1 MKEKSVEPLRPLTL
15 LFYITC
21 ISLVIMVFSPVEIPM
36 SDSFTMNVFT
46 LDDLSPL
53 ADTTGQKELD
63 FIADIQDKVENAEN
77 LTTDTL
83 ELTKEDSLQFANV
96 EDTVLQE
103 ERYEPV
109 VPARQA
115 IEFPPQ
121 NPDALNAFFA
131 SLQSLSKKPNLIRIL
146 HYGDSQIEGDRIS
159 SYLRERFQHR
169 FGGCGVGLVPVYVR
183 GNVRATLFTSYSPN
197 WTKYAYIDQKK
208 SPRHNKLGLLTE
220 YDRFTNPTV
229 HEDSLHAEMKHAWV
243 RFTDPQL
250 GHKKATKIENVKF
263 IYRNPS
269 APLAFQLNLNGDEV
283 IDKQDLPKNKD
294 LAIHKVPLKTDFNK
308 IQLHLGSKGNPEILG
323 VAFDCNTGVALDNI
337 SIRGSSGF
345 EIPRMNRD
353 FMKQQVDKLQ
363 VKLIVV
369 QFGVNISGEGNYSLS
384 YYERMFYRQYNYLK
398 SLHPD
403 ACVLV
408 VSVSDRARKKGTR
421 FESYPSVEVI
431 RQAQRNAAMKAG
443 CAFWDL
449 RDAMG
454 GENSMVSWVNNK
466 PSLAQ
471 SDYTHFNARGAK
483 LVGEMLYNALNN
495 AYDDYKKQVQ

>member
-21 ISLVIMVFSPVEIPM
+21 ISLVIMVLSPVEIPIN
-36 SDSFTMNVFT
+36 DSFTMNVFT
-46 LDDLSPL
+46 LDNLSPL
-53 ADTTGQKELD
+53 PDTTQKELD
-63 FIADIQDKVENAEN
+63 FIADIQSKVENAEV
-77 LTTDTL
+77 LTSDTL
-83 ELTKEDSLQFANV
+83 DFEEEDSSKYANV

-121 NPDALNAFFA
+121 APDALNAFFA

-208 SPRHNKLGLLTE
+208 NPRHNKLGLLTE

-229 HEDSLHAEMKHAWV
+229 HEDSLHSEMKHAWV

-250 GHKKATKIENVKF
+250 GHKKATTIENVKF
-263 IYRNPS
+263 IYRSPS
-269 APLAFQLNLNGDEV
+269 APLAFQLNLNGDEI
-283 IDKQDLPKNKD
+283 IDKLDLPKNTN
-294 LAIHKVPLKTDFNK
+294 LAIHKVPLKTNFNK
-308 IQLHLGSKGNPEILG
+308 IQVHLGSKGNPEVLG
-323 VAFDCNTGVALDNI
+323 VAFDCNTGVALDNV

-353 FMKQQVDKLQ
+353 FMKQQVEALQ

-398 SLHPD
+398 SLHPE

-421 FESYPSVEVI
+421 FESYPSVEII
-431 RQAQRNAAMKAG
+431 RQAQKNAAMRAG

-454 GENSMVSWVNNK
+454 GQNSMSSWVNNK

-471 SDYTHFNARGAK
+471 SDYSHFNARGAK

>member
-21 ISLVIMVFSPVEIPM
+21 ISLVIMVLSPVEIPI
-36 SDSFTMNVFT
+36 SESFTMNVFT

-53 ADTTGQKELD
+53 PDTTQKELD
-63 FIADIQDKVENAEN
+63 FIADIQSKVENAEN
-77 LTTDTL
+77 LKTDTL
-83 ELTKEDSLQFANV
+83 NFTDKDSIAFVGIDQ
-96 EDTVLQE
+96 DSMILQE

-109 VPARQA
+109 VAARQA
-115 IEFPPQ
+115 IELPSQ
-121 NPDALNAFFA
+121 NPDALNPFFA
-131 SLQSLSKKPNLIRIL
+131 SLQSLSKSANLIRIV

-169 FGGCGVGLVPVYVR
+169 FGGCGVGLVPIYVR
-183 GNVRATLFTSYSPN
+183 GNVRATLFTSFSPN

-220 YDRFTNPTV
+220 YDRFTNPT
-229 HEDSLHAEMKHAWV
+229 DSLQSEMKHAWV
-243 RFTDPQL
+243 RFTDPKL
-250 GHKKATKIENVKF
+250 GHKKATTIENVKL
-263 IYRNPS
+263 IYRSPS

-283 IDKQDLPKNKD
+283 IDKQDLPQNEN
-294 LAIHKVPLKTDFNK
+294 LAIHKVPLKTNFNK
-308 IQLHLGSKGNPEILG
+308 IQIHLGSKGNPEILG
-323 VAFDCNTGVALDNI
+323 VAFDCNNGVALDNV
-337 SIRGSSGF
+337 SLRGSSGF
-345 EIPRMNRD
+345 EIPRINRD
-353 FMKQQVDKLQ
+353 FMKQQVEALQ
-363 VKLIVV
+363 VKLIIV

-384 YYERMFYRQYNYLK
+384 YYEKMFYRQYNYLK

-421 FESYPSVEVI
+421 YESYPSVEVI
-431 RQAQRNAAMKAG
+431 RRAQQNAAMKAG

-454 GENSMVSWVNNK
+454 GQNSMVSWVNNK

-471 SDYTHFNARGAK
+471 SDYTHFNGNGAK

-495 AYDDYKKQVQ
+495 AYEDYKKRVQ

>member
-21 ISLVIMVFSPVEIPM
+21 ISLVIMVLSPVEITL
-36 SDSFTMNVFT
+36 SENFTMNVFT
-46 LDDLSPL
+46 FDDLSPL
-53 ADTTGQKELD
+53 PDTTQKELD
-63 FIADIQDKVENAEN
+63 FIADIQSKVENAETI
-77 LTTDTL
+77 LVDTL
-83 ELTKEDSLQFANV
+83 DFSDKDSLAFVGV
-96 EDTVLQE
+96 EDDSLILQE

-115 IEFPPQ
+115 IEFPAQSP
-121 NPDALNAFFA
+121 NALDPFFA
-131 SLQSLSKKPNLIRIL
+131 SLQSLSKTPNLIRIL

-197 WTKYAYIDQKK
+197 WTKYAYIDEKK

-220 YDRFTNPTV
+220 YDRFTAPTDSV
-229 HEDSLHAEMKHAWV
+229 HSEMKHAWV
-243 RFTDPQL
+243 RFTDPKL
-250 GHKKATKIENVKF
+250 GHKKATTIENVKL
-263 IYRNPS
+263 IYRSPS

-283 IDKQDLPKNKD
+283 IDKQDLPQNES
-294 LAIHKVPLKTDFNK
+294 LAVHKVPLKTNFNK

-323 VAFDCNTGVALDNI
+323 VAFDCNTGVALDNV

-345 EIPRMNRD
+345 EIPRINRD
-353 FMKQQVDKLQ
+353 FMQQQVEKLQ
-363 VKLIVV
+363 VKLIIV

-408 VSVSDRARKKGTR
+408 VSVSDRARRKGTR
-421 FESYPSVEVI
+421 FESYPSVEII
-431 RQAQRNAAMKAG
+431 RQAQQNAAMKTG

-454 GENSMVSWVNNK
+454 GQNSMVSWVNNK

-471 SDYTHFNARGAK
+471 SDYTHFNANGAK

-495 AYDDYKKQVQ
+495 AYEDYKKRVQ

>member
-1 MKEKSVEPLRPLTL
+1 MKEKSVEPFRPLTL

-21 ISLVIMVFSPVEIPM
+21 ISLVIMVLSPVEIPI
-36 SDSFTMNVFT
+36 SNSFTLNVFT
-46 LDDLSPL
+46 LDNLSPL
-53 ADTTGQKELD
+53 PDTTQKELD
-63 FIADIQDKVENAEN
+63 FIADIQSKVENAETV
-77 LTTDTL
+77 LVDTL
-83 ELTKEDSLQFANV
+83 DFSEEDSLQFANQ

-115 IEFPPQ
+115 IEFPPN

-208 SPRHNKLGLLTE
+208 NPRHNKLGLLTE

-229 HEDSLHAEMKHAWV
+229 HEDSLHSEMKHAWV
-243 RFTDPQL
+243 RFSDPKL
-250 GHKKATKIENVKF
+250 GHKKATTIENVKF
-263 IYRNPS
+263 IYRSPS

-283 IDKQDLPKNKD
+283 IDKLDLPKNEN
-294 LAIHKVPLKTDFNK
+294 LAIHKVPLKTNFNK
-308 IQLHLGSKGNPEILG
+308 IQIHLGSKGNPEILG
-323 VAFDCNTGVALDNI
+323 VAFDCNTGVALDNV

-353 FMKQQVDKLQ
+353 FMKQQVEQLQ

-421 FESYPSVEVI
+421 FESYPSVEII
-431 RQAQRNAAMKAG
+431 RQAQKNAAMKAG

-454 GENSMVSWVNNK
+454 GENSMGSWVNNK

-471 SDYTHFNARGAK
+471 SDYTHFNANGAK

-495 AYDDYKKQVQ
+495 AYEDYKKQVQ

>member
-1 MKEKSVEPLRPLTL
+1 
-15 LFYITC
+15 
-21 ISLVIMVFSPVEIPM
+21 MVLSPVEIPIN
-36 SDSFTMNVFT
+36 DSFTMNVFT
-46 LDDLSPL
+46 LDNLSPL
-53 ADTTGQKELD
+53 PDTTQKELD
-63 FIADIQDKVENAEN
+63 FIADIQSKVENAEV
-77 LTTDTL
+77 LTSDTL
-83 ELTKEDSLQFANV
+83 DFEEEDSSKYANV

-121 NPDALNAFFA
+121 APDALNAFFA

-208 SPRHNKLGLLTE
+208 NPRHNKLGLLTE

-229 HEDSLHAEMKHAWV
+229 HEDSLHSEMKHAWV

-250 GHKKATKIENVKF
+250 GHKKATTIENVKF
-263 IYRNPS
+263 IYRSPS
-269 APLAFQLNLNGDEV
+269 APLAFQLNLNGDEI
-283 IDKQDLPKNKD
+283 IDKLDLPKNTN
-294 LAIHKVPLKTDFNK
+294 LAIHKVPLKTNFNK
-308 IQLHLGSKGNPEILG
+308 IQVHLGSKGNPEVL
-323 VAFDCNTGVALDNI
+323 GVALDNV

-353 FMKQQVDKLQ
+353 FMKQQVEALQ

-398 SLHPD
+398 SLHPE

-421 FESYPSVEVI
+421 FESYPSVEII
-431 RQAQRNAAMKAG
+431 RQAQKNAAMRAG

-454 GENSMVSWVNNK
+454 GQNSMSSWVNNK